1 VDGLVCF
8 HGYLKEVE
16 DMAKAAPAK
25 KPLTKTQVMAAI
37 AETTGISKK
46 DVAAVFEALAEEIS
60 KAVSSRGPG
69 AFTIP
74 GLIKISKKK
83 VPAKKAKKDWLNP
96 LTGNT
101 QDVPAK
107 PAYTK
112 VQVRAL
118 KALKDMV

>member
-1 VDGLVCF
+1 
-8 HGYLKEVE
+8 
-16 DMAKAAPAK
+16 MAKATPAK

-37 AETTGISKK
+37 AESTGVSKK
-46 DVAAVFEALAEEIS
+46 DVAAVFDALAVEIE
-60 KAVSSRGPG
+60 KALSSRGPG

-83 VPAKKAKKDWLNP
+83 IPAKKAKKNWFNP
-96 LTGNT
+96 LTGQH

-107 PAYTK
+107 PAQTK
-112 VQVRAL
+112 VAVRAL

>member
-1 VDGLVCF
+1 
-8 HGYLKEVE
+8 
-16 DMAKAAPAK
+16 MAKAAAVK

-37 AETTGISKK
+37 AEATGISKK
-46 DVAAVFEALAEEIS
+46 DVAAVFEALGEEIG
-60 KAVSSRGPG
+60 KAMGARGAG

-83 VPAKKAKKDWLNP
+83 VPARKAKKDWLNP
-96 LTGNT
+96 LTQQT

-107 PAYTK
+107 PAFVK